1 VKFSK
6 IRLLTLLLFAA
17 LAAFP
22 LTSAAQDADVRLP
35 IMLDA
40 DESDYDG
47 RNSMLMFRGL
57 RLSQGNLGIQADQG
71 RASQLDFEDSVWQF
85 AGNVVIE
92 IENGRIECD
101 SADLKFSGHLLEL
114 ATIVGSPATFEM
126 LRPGSDVATYAEAGS
141 LKYDFDAGIIE
152 FSDQAIITEGGN
164 QISSN
169 YLVYNIK
176 EQRINAQSADEGGER
191 VKITYTPRDSADDRG
206 DDSATPDAL
215 IVPDIVPD
223 DERDDDQ

>member
-1 VKFSK
+1 MKFSE
-6 IRLLTLLLFAA
+6 IRLHTILCFAVTV
-17 LAAFP
+17 AFP
-22 LTSAAQDADVRLP
+22 LAAAAQVSDVRLP
-35 IMLDA
+35 ITLDA

-57 RLSQGNLGIQADQG
+57 RLSQGSLGIQADQG

-114 ATIVGSPATFEM
+114 ATIAGSPATFEM

-141 LKYDFDAGIIE
+141 LKYDFEAGIIE

-176 EQRINAQSADEGGER
+176 EQRINAQSADEEGER
-191 VKITYTPRDSADDRG
+191 VKITYTPRDLGADQSDN
-206 DDSATPDAL
+206 SATPDAS
-215 IVPDIVPD
+215 IVPD

>member
-1 VKFSK
+1 M
-6 IRLLTLLLFAA
+6 LTVLVIPAIGY
-17 LAAFP
+17 
-22 LTSAAQDADVRLP
+22 AQDADLRLP
-35 IMLDA
+35 ITLDA
-40 DESDYDG
+40 DESNYDG
-47 RNSMLMFRGL
+47 KSSMLMFRGL

-114 ATIVGSPATFEM
+114 ATISGSPATFEM
-126 LRPGSDVATYAEAGS
+126 QRPDSDVTTHAEAGH

-152 FSDQAIITEGGN
+152 FSDRAVITEGGN
-164 QISSN
+164 RISSS

-176 EQRINAQSADEGGER
+176 EQRINAQSAGDGDER
-191 VKITYTPRDSADDRG
+191 VKITYTPRDSADPGTDEN
-206 DDSATPDAL
+206 SAPD
-215 IVPDIVPD
+215 VPAAPD
-223 DERDDDQ
+223 EQDDDGDEVDDQ

>member
-1 VKFSK
+1 MKLSE
-6 IRLLTLLLFAA
+6 IRSFTILYFAVM
-17 LAAFP
+17 AAFP
-22 LTSAAQDADVRLP
+22 LTSAAQDVETRLP

-114 ATIVGSPATFEM
+114 ATISGSPATFEM
-126 LRPGSDVATYAEAGS
+126 QRPGSDVVTYAEAGS

-164 QISSN
+164 EISSN

-191 VKITYTPRDSADDRG
+191 VRITYTPRDSAGDES
-206 DDSATPDAL
+206 DDSASADET
-215 IVPDIVPD
+215 IQPD
-223 DERDDDQ
+223 DERDDEQ

>member
-1 VKFSK
+1 MSE
-6 IRLLTLLLFAA
+6 IRIFAFLYFAA
-17 LAAFP
+17 MAAFP
-22 LTSAAQDADVRLP
+22 LTAAAQDADMRLP

-126 LRPGSDVATYAEAGS
+126 LRPGSDVVTYAEAGS
-141 LKYDFDAGIIE
+141 LKYDFAAGVIE
-152 FSDQAIITEGGN
+152 FSDQAVVTEGGN
-164 QISSN
+164 EISSN

-176 EQRINAQSADEGGER
+176 EQRISAQSAEEGGER
-191 VKITYTPRDSADDRG
+191 VKITYTPRDTTGERSG
-206 DDSATPDAL
+206 DIASPDES
-215 IVPDIVPD
+215 IVPEIVPD

>member
-1 VKFSK
+1 VKIPE
-6 IRLLTLLLFAA
+6 IRLFTLLFFVVT
-17 LAAFP
+17 AAFP
-22 LTSAAQDADVRLP
+22 LTAFAQDADVRLP

-40 DESDYDG
+40 DETDYDG

-114 ATIVGSPATFEM
+114 ATIAGSPATFEM
-126 LRPGSDVATYAEAGS
+126 LRPGSDVATYAEAGR

-191 VKITYTPRDSADDRG
+191 VKITYTPRDSADNP

-215 IVPDIVPD
+215 VVPDIVPD

>member
-1 VKFSK
+1 M
-6 IRLLTLLLFAA
+6 LCFAVTT
-17 LAAFP
+17 AFP
-22 LTSAAQDADVRLP
+22 LMSDAQEADTRLP
-35 IMLDA
+35 ILLDA

-57 RLSQGNLGIQADQG
+57 RLSQGSLGIQADQG

-101 SADLKFSGHLLEL
+101 SADLKFSGHLLEI
-114 ATIVGSPATFEM
+114 ATISGSPATFEM
-126 LRPGSDVATYAEAGS
+126 QRPGSEVTTYAEAGS

-152 FSDQAIITEGGN
+152 FSEQAIITEGGN

-176 EQRINAQSADEGGER
+176 EQRINAQSADAGGER
-191 VKITYTPRDSADDRG
+191 VKITYTPQDAAGVRSNDG
-206 DDSATPDAL
+206 ATPEET
-215 IVPDIVPD
+215 VVPD

>member
-1 VKFSK
+1 MKFPE
-6 IRLLTLLLFAA
+6 IRLHTLLCCAA
-17 LAAFP
+17 MVAVP
-22 LTSAAQDADVRLP
+22 LTAAAQEADVRLP

-114 ATIVGSPATFEM
+114 ATIVG
-126 LRPGSDVATYAEAGS
+126 
-141 LKYDFDAGIIE
+141 
-152 FSDQAIITEGGN
+152 
-164 QISSN
+164 
-169 YLVYNIK
+169 
-176 EQRINAQSADEGGER
+176 
-191 VKITYTPRDSADDRG
+191 
-206 DDSATPDAL
+206 
-215 IVPDIVPD
+215 
-223 DERDDDQ
+223 